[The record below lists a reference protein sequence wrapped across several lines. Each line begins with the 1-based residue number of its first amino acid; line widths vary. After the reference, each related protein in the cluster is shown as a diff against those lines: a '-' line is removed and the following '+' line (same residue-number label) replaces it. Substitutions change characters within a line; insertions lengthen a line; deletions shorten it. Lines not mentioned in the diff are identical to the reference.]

1 MKNIKVFILA
11 ILFFVGV
18 KAVDAQID
26 GVDISLEIGVPTSV
40 VYVQGTYFVGEDVF
54 SFSDQ
59 DRTEYVFSWQFDDVT
74 YTDTTPSMRF
84 AFAELGEHSI
94 TFYAEELS
102 SGIIE
107 QKTINRTLGAT
118 AEVPN
123 VFSPNGDGINDL
135 FIIPA
140 DGFTVYQISIFT
152 RSGMMVFEKKAPVIT
167 WDGRNKAGDEVKQG
181 VYFYVLEALNSSSPP
196 IKGFFHL
203 FR

>member
-11 ILFFVGV
+11 IVFFLGA
-18 KAVDAQID
+18 KTVDAQID
-26 GVDISLEIGVPTSV
+26 SVGVSMNAGVPKRV
-40 VYVQGTYFVGEDVF
+40 VNVQGTYFISGE
-54 SFSDQ
+54 SYNFSDE
-59 DRTEYVFSWQFDDVT
+59 DRTEYVFSWNFDEIT
-74 YTDTTPSMRF
+74 YADTTPAMQF
-84 AFAELGEHSI
+84 VFQELGEHTI
-94 TFYAEELS
+94 TFYAEDLS

-107 QKTINRTLGAT
+107 QKAINLALGAS

-123 VFSPNGDGINDL
+123 VFSPNGDGINDI

-152 RSGMMVFEKKAPVIT
+152 RSGMVVFEKEAPVIT

-181 VYFYVLEALNSSSPP
+181 IYFYVLKALNGTSPP
-196 IKGFFHL
+196 KKGFLHL